1 MEILLTIFQNDII
14 VILRNEILQKTKG
27 GNTLKIDDRKF
38 DIVRANSGLTLDEIA
53 KNAGVSRGRLNM
65 ILNSKRVTPLA
76 AGKVARGLGC
86 DVTDIID

>member
-1 MEILLTIFQNDII
+1 MTIFQNDII
-14 VILRNEILQKTKG
+14 VILQDEILQKTKG

-65 ILNSKRVTPLA
+65 ILNSKRVTL
-76 AGKVARGLGC
+76 
-86 DVTDIID
+86 